1 MTKETIFFLLS
12 VSAVTL
18 VLSFFTAFIYTK
30 AIPMSVTLSR
40 VVRFSG
46 VIFPLLY
53 VLANALSRF
62 SNIEVVKYFYIAMS
76 VGGGIA
82 LNLLMGAVILALLLI
97 SFKILGKS
105 LPTRFSYGV
114 LALALLLSL
123 VGIIQARTLKTISY
137 DISIPNLPAELEGKR
152 ALLFSDTHYGLVN
165 NKKAGA
171 RLFERIKKEDPD
183 MIFIAGDLFD
193 GPEID
198 ATYLVSL
205 WSEMSLM
212 YPVFYAPGNHEEYGD
227 YAKFIKDIK
236 DSGINVLEDEVLVY
250 EGINILGL
258 KYRGKNSEYEVEKI
272 IENMTISK
280 DLPTI
285 VINHAPTFMKTLDSN
300 GFDLMLS
307 GHTHRGQLWP
317 GRYLTKAIYG
327 KYHYGYQ
334 TFGNLQTI
342 TTSGIGTSGPPLRF
356 LNTPEIVILNFIIS
370 TQ

>member
-18 VLSFFTAFIYTK
+18 ALSFFTAFVYTK
-30 AIPMSVTLSR
+30 AIPMSITLSR
-40 VVRFSG
+40 IVRFSG

-62 SNIEVVKYFYIAMS
+62 SNIEFIKYFYVLMS

-82 LNLLMGAVILALLLI
+82 LNLLMGAAVLVVLLI

-105 LPTRFSYGV
+105 LPVNISYAV

-123 VGIIQARTLKTISY
+123 AGIIQARTIKTISY
-137 DISIPNLPAELEGKR
+137 EVSIPNLPESWEGKR
-152 ALLFSDTHYGLVN
+152 AILFSDTHYGLVN
-165 NKKAGA
+165 NKKAGVK
-171 RLFERIKKEDPD
+171 LFERIKKENPD

-198 ATYLVSL
+198 TTYLVSL
-205 WSEMSLM
+205 WSEMSLT

-236 DSGINVLEDEVLVY
+236 DSGINVLEDEVLAY
-250 EGINILGL
+250 EGVNILGL
-258 KYRGKNSEYEVEKI
+258 KYRGKKQEDEVEKI
-272 IENMTISK
+272 IENITISK

-285 VINHAPTFMKTLDSN
+285 VINHPPTFMKTLDSN

-317 GRYLTKAIYG
+317 GRYLTRAIYG

-342 TTSGIGTSGPPLRF
+342 TTSGIGTSGPPLRLF
-356 LNTPEIVILNFIIS
+356 NTPEIVEIIFVK
-370 TQ
+370 QN